1 MTSNGKFAFALV
13 GCGGVGR
20 KRAAA
25 CLQGVGVLAQVHD
38 AYSESVI
45 DFAQDYRCRGEFV
58 AGEYGKGVDAVIIA
72 TPNAHLYPIAFCA
85 LQAGKHVLVEKPGSV
100 SSGQL
105 HSLKDLAS
113 SKGVH
118 VHVGYNHRYHPAT
131 TKAYQMVWEGAIGPL
146 MHIRARYGHG
156 GRLGYEKEWRADP
169 KLSGGGELMDQ
180 GVHLIDLAQ
189 WFMGPSYK
197 WEVSGHTSSSFWK
210 TETEDNAFVVMR
222 RPSATNAL
230 AEQTA
235 WLHASCTEWKN
246 LFSFEVFGQ
255 TGKLQ
260 IDGLGGSYGTE
271 RLTYYRM
278 LPDMGPPETTIW
290 EYPQPDN
297 SWKLELEDFVKQAT
311 TRPNQDSLV
320 DAIKTLG
327 VVEEVYGQNRT
338 TPKSSGT

>member
-25 CLQGVGVLAQVHD
+25 CLQGAGILTQVHD
-38 AYSESVI
+38 ACSESVI
-45 DFAQDYRCRGEFV
+45 DFAQDYGCRGEFV
-58 AGEYGKGVDAVIIA
+58 AGEYGKDVDAVIVA
-72 TPNAHLYPIAFCA
+72 TPNAHLYPIAMA
-85 LQAGKHVLVEKPGSV
+85 AAEAGKHVLVEKPGAI
-100 SSGQL
+100 SSAQL
-105 HSLKDLAS
+105 MALLGEAKKRSL
-113 SKGVH
+113 H
-118 VHVGYNHRYHPAT
+118 VHVGYNHRYHPAIS
-131 TKAYQMVWEGAIGPL
+131 KACQMVGEGAIGPL

-189 WFMGPSYK
+189 WFMGEFY
-197 WEVSGHTSSSFWK
+197 WAEGQVITSFWK
-210 TETEDNAFVVMR
+210 MPVEDNAFISLHRDNQV
-222 RPSATNAL
+222 
-230 AEQTA
+230 A

-278 LPDMGPPETTIW
+278 LPEMGPPETTIW

-320 DAIKTLG
+320 DAIRTLE
-327 VVEEVYGQNRT
+327 VVEKIYGHV
-338 TPKSSGT
+338 